1 MAGEV
6 EQNAPKVGG
15 RWGSALTPV
24 GFPLRRSLRL
34 PGQALPA
41 GAASV
46 PESSS
51 FSLPNAPPK
60 LPCV

>member
-24 GFPLRRSLRL
+24 GFPLRRSLWL
-34 PGQALPA
+34 PGQALPSRCSQYA
-41 GAASV
+41 
-46 PESSS
+46 
-51 FSLPNAPPK
+51 
-60 LPCV
+60 